1 MLSTPSVFANKEM
14 DAVRVDQD
22 IHVFH
27 RQSRDRIAGDQI
39 GAR

>member
-1 MLSTPSVFANKEM
+1 MLSTPPVFANEEM

-27 RQSRDRIAGDQI
+27 RQPRNWIAGDQI
-39 GAR
+39 GT

>member
-1 MLSTPSVFANKEM
+1 MLSTPPVFVNEEM

-22 IHVFH
+22 IQVFH
-27 RQSRDRIAGDQI
+27 RQPRDRIAGDQI